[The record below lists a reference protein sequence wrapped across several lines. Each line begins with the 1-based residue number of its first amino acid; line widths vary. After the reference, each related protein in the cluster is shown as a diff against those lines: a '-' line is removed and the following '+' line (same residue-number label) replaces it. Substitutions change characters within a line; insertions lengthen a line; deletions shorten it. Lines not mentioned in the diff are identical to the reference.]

1 MTVLGLR
8 KIPFYIS
15 CPYWHCCLYAYVY
28 IILTP
33 HEYYIVLPTLAI
45 NADSNQG
52 LPHQLCTLY
61 LLSNSIIY
69 ISVQYTLLRCAI
81 MTVLSLKKFH
91 FIFQASIVLKSL
103 ILLFVH
109 LISLCCPV
117 LFQARPIDSLNR
129 TSYLIGASLSE
140 PHTYHTA
147 VQNPPYIYIYT
158 YARPSGV
165 QFGPAMGPLNAQ
177 RADVGPASN
186 DSKVDNIA
194 LKTATLVSRF
204 S

>member
-1 MTVLGLR
+1 M
-8 KIPFYIS
+8 
-15 CPYWHCCLYAYVY
+15 Y

-81 MTVLSLKKFH
+81 MTVLSLKKKKNH

-140 PHTYHTA
+140 PHTYRTA
-147 VQNPPYIYIYT
+147 VQNPPYIYIRMLV
-158 YARPSGV
+158 RPTSNL
-165 QFGPAMGPLNAQ
+165 GP
-177 RADVGPASN
+177 RW
-186 DSKVDNIA
+186 A
-194 LKTATLVSRF
+194 L
-204 S
+204 